1 MPHSRLQSHEQK
13 VLLRQ
18 TLLFFGSGI
27 GLIVVFLFLILPG
40 FIRVM
45 ALRNLGYKAATNENT
60 ILPSRPTLEQPFDAT
75 SSASLALSGSAQP
88 NSKVILLQ
96 NGAPGP
102 ETHSDD
108 TGSFTFE
115 AVTLDSGDNT
125 FTAVVENEQ
134 SVRSNPSGE
143 LHISFVKDA
152 PKLEIETPT
161 ENLDVTK
168 RRDNPISVKGKTDA
182 GNKVTINDR
191 VLFVANDGSFSG
203 AVQLSDGDNT
213 IVIKATNAAL
223 IETVEERH
231 VRFVP

>member
-18 TLLFFGSGI
+18 TLLFFGSGV
-27 GLIVVFLFLILPG
+27 GLIVAFLFLILPG

-45 ALRNLGYKAATNENT
+45 ALRNLGYKAATQDSA

-75 SSASLALSGSAQP
+75 SSATLALTGSAQP
-88 NSKVILLQ
+88 NAKVLLLQ
-96 NGAPGP
+96 NGVPGP
-102 ETHSDD
+102 ETRSDD

-115 AVTLDSGDNT
+115 TVTLESGDNT

-143 LHISFVKDA
+143 MHISFVKDA

-161 ENLDVTK
+161 ENQEVTK
-168 RRDNPISVKGKTDA
+168 RRDNPIAVKGKTDA
-182 GNKVTINDR
+182 GNKVYINDR
-191 VLFVANDGSFSG
+191 VLFVSNDGSFSG
-203 AVQLSDGDNT
+203 AVQLSEGDNT
-213 IVIKATNAAL
+213 IVIKVTNAAL